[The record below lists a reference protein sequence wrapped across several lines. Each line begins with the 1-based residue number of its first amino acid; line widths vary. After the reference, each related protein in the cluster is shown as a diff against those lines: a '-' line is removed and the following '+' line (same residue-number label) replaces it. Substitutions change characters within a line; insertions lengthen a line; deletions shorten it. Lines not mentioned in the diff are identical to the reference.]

1 MAVNDLV
8 PAADIRVVPNLDWYL
23 LTFLGDEFLERLER
37 VKENRPGNFGRAI
50 RL

>member
-23 LTFLGDEFLERLER
+23 LTFLGEFLERLER